1 MPFTCPPVS
10 KNGHVCWNIYALY
23 MRASIFHVWQKNGF
37 FFLGGW
43 VEDRACMSH
52 VCYIVNLLLL
62 YYTCRMYIFND
73 PCRHLWIHALYMQA
87 CIGHIYLNMYALY
100 MWACIWHIY
109 SNMYA
114 LYMPTCIGHIYSNI
128 YALYMPA
135 CIFPLYLDF
144 HNILNNTLKNFC

>member
-1 MPFTCPPVS
+1 MPACIKKWACMLKYICTL
-10 KNGHVCWNIYALY
+10 YAGKY
-23 MRASIFHVWQKNGF
+23 FPCMTKIWVFS
-37 FFLGGW
+37 LGGW
-43 VEDRACMSH
+43 VEDRACMLH
-52 VCYIVNLLLL
+52 VCYIVNSLLL

-100 MWACIWHIY
+100 MWACIGHIY

-114 LYMPTCIGHIYSNI
+114 LYMPTCIGHIYSNM

-135 CIFPLYLDF
+135 CIFPLYL
-144 HNILNNTLKNFC
+144 NV